1 MGGIGDVGGLGISP
15 GMLLAARVGAGIMWV
30 VVGAG
35 LDGLGGVSGF
45 SLAGAGQAC
54 ESPRVPEVE
63 FFKILLKG
71 LYPTGCGTDLAT
83 AGGIVPVCIVCRFNL
98 CSAWVSW
105 LSPSC
110 TCRLCWW

>member
-1 MGGIGDVGGLGISP
+1 MGDVGRLGINP
-15 GMLLAARVGAGIMWV
+15 RMLLAARVGAGVMWV
-30 VVGAG
+30 VVGAE

-45 SLAGAGQAC
+45 SFAEVGQAC
-54 ESPRVPEVE
+54 ESPRVPEVG